1 MSQSEPGPITA
12 ENGSAMIRGPLA
24 AEYFCGSSGR
34 GEFPLV
40 GAKYHSFTFRPE
52 EGEGGIL
59 VFVSGPSNPCFH
71 PQLWQ
76 YWWEGEGEDKKK
88 KVIVDYGIT
97 RVARQYS
104 RSEEYGFMVRE
115 GEWLYVTALPRPED
129 PQHNCKLVN
138 LFTMLRYLEGKIGL
152 EELAAAARVY
162 ERKRQHAVRLK
173 ELSEVIVDRE
183 DRLRKFKTMTR
194 EFFVASERALSACS
208 WWHPFRSAR
217 VINDF
222 KYAMNVVRKAFDIG
236 LASNN
241 AAGEAEKPPTQES
254 KSSGSAA

>member
-1 MSQSEPGPITA
+1 MSQSGLGTITA
-12 ENGSAMIRGPLA
+12 ENGVATLSAPLIC
-24 AEYFCGSSGR
+24 EYFRGSSGQ
-34 GEFPLV
+34 GEFPPV
-40 GAKYHSFTFRPE
+40 GAQYHNFTFRPKK
-52 EGEGGIL
+52 GENGIL
-59 VFVSGPSNPCFH
+59 VFESELNNF
-71 PQLWQ
+71 WFYQ
-76 YWWEGEGEDKKK
+76 YWWEGE
-88 KVIVDYGIT
+88 KVIVTSRIE
-97 RVARQYS
+97 RVAHPYS
-104 RSEEYGFMVRE
+104 RSEEFGFMVRE
-115 GEWLYVTALPRPED
+115 GEWLYVTAFPLPEE
-129 PQHNCKLVN
+129 PQHTCKLVN